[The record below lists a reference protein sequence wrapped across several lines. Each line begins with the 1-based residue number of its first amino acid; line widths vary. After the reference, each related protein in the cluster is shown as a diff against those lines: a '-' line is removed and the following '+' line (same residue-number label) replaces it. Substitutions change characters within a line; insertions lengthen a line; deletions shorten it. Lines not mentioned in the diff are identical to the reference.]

1 MVEVSARALD
11 EAQLLALIFEWLI
24 RELIRTPS
32 LFLKTQ
38 LDACG

>member
-24 RELIRTPS
+24 RELMIVSPT
-32 LFLKTQ
+32 LV
-38 LDACG
+38 